1 MFLNRYQRIK
11 TEQKAGSRLNGDLV
25 ENKKRLKIKNIRFS
39 LDYETN
45 GPTRKGEDL
54 FEIEQKDL

>member
-11 TEQKAGSRLNGDLV
+11 TEQKVGSRLNGDLT

-45 GPTRKGEDL
+45 VPVKKGEDL
-54 FEIEQKDL
+54 FETEQKEL